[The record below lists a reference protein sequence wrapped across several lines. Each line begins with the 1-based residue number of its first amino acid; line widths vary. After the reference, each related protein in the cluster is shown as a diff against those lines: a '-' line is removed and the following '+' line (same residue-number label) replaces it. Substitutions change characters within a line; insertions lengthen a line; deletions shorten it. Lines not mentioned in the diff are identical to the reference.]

1 MKFGIRKP
9 SLKKSFS
16 ARTKGQLTRS
26 IKRALI
32 PGYGKR
38 GMGWLHP
45 KRALYNR
52 VYHRTTIGV
61 GNIARIAAGAA
72 TARQQHQGS
81 VRTAPANVHRPT
93 RAERVQ
99 RMRLRLTVL
108 SAAEQQEVDA
118 FITPKLL
125 GKRNAYLLWFFTGL
139 LGGHR
144 FYLKSYISG
153 VLMAILL
160 IAATPLAV
168 LWWIIDLFRLPGMIE
183 DRKLELGEE
192 AVAKIEQ
199 RHLEEQKLHPA
210 PIVEMVD
217 QKPAAVA
224 EVPENAP
231 AEVPVEAWFPADTE
245 KFQRNEVETEFLR
258 QLYVQVKE
266 KGLTPNQVAVHRL
279 SDGTLKFTYGG
290 QEMGRVRLQKRK
302 HTITVW
308 QNGQETEVEGELPD
322 FLPQLGNW
330 LEKVLSGNG
339 QPQRF

>member
-81 VRTAPANVHRPT
+81 VHTASANVHRPT
-93 RAERVQ
+93 RAERAQ
-99 RMRLRLTVL
+99 RLRLRLTVL

-118 FITPKLL
+118 FITPKLP
-125 GKRNAYLLWFFTGL
+125 GKRTTYLLWFFTGL
-139 LGGHR
+139 LGGHH

-168 LWWIIDLFRLPGMIE
+168 LWWIIDLFRLSGMIE
-183 DRKLELGEE
+183 ERKLELGEE

-210 PIVEMVD
+210 PIVETVPS
-217 QKPAAVA
+217 KPEPEPAAA
-224 EVPENAP
+224 
-231 AEVPVEAWFPADTE
+231 AEVPVEAWYPADTE
-245 KFQRNEVETEFLR
+245 KFQRNEAETEFLR
-258 QLYVQVKE
+258 QLYVRIRE
-266 KGLTPNQVAVHRL
+266 KGLSPNQVAVQRL
-279 SDGTLKFTYGG
+279 SDGTLKFIYAG

-302 HTITVW
+302 HTLTLW
-308 QNGQETEVEGELPD
+308 QNGKETEMEGELPD

-339 QPQRF
+339 QLQRF

>member
-52 VYHRTTIGV
+52 VYHRTTVGV
-61 GNIARIAAGAA
+61 GDIARLAAGAA
-72 TARQQHQGS
+72 AAKQQRPA
-81 VRTAPANVHRPT
+81 RTAARTAAPAAVHRPT

-99 RMRLRLTVL
+99 RLRLRLNVL
-108 SAAEQQEVDA
+108 SAAEQQEVDTY
-118 FITPKLL
+118 ITPKLPS
-125 GKRNAYLLWFFTGL
+125 KRTAYLLWFFTGL

-153 VLMAILL
+153 ALMAIFL
-160 IAATPLAV
+160 IALTPLTV
-168 LWWIIDLFRLPGMIE
+168 LWWIIDLFRLSGMLD

-192 AVAKIEQ
+192 AVTNIEQ

-210 PIVEMVD
+210 PIVETMD
-217 QKPAAVA
+217 PKPAAT
-224 EVPENAP
+224 EVPENVP
-231 AEVPVEAWFPADTE
+231 ADVPVEAWYPADTE
-245 KFQRNEVETEFLR
+245 KFQRNEAETEFLR
-258 QLYVQVKE
+258 QLYVLLKD
-266 KGLTPNQVAVHRL
+266 KGLSPNPMEVHRL

-290 QEMGRVRLQKRK
+290 QELGRVRLQKRK
-302 HTITVW
+302 HTVTVW
-308 QNGQETEVEGELPD
+308 QNGQETELEGELPD
-322 FLPQLGNW
+322 FLPKLESW
-330 LEKVLSGNG
+330 LERVRKE
-339 QPQRF
+339 

>member
-52 VYHRTTIGV
+52 VYHRTTVGV
-61 GNIARIAAGAA
+61 GDIARLAAGAA
-72 TARQQHQGS
+72 AAKQRPA
-81 VRTAPANVHRPT
+81 RTAARTAAPAAAHRPT

-99 RMRLRLTVL
+99 RLRLRYDVL

-118 FITPKLL
+118 YITPKLPS
-125 GKRNAYLLWFFTGL
+125 KRTAYLLWFFTGL

-153 VLMAILL
+153 ALMAIFL
-160 IAATPLAV
+160 IALTPLTV
-168 LWWIIDLFRLPGMIE
+168 LWWIIDLFRLSGMLD

-192 AVAKIEQ
+192 AVTNIEQ

-210 PIVEMVD
+210 PIVETVD
-217 QKPAAVA
+217 PKPAAAAAAHVD
-224 EVPENAP
+224 AP
-231 AEVPVEAWFPADTE
+231 AEVPVEAWYPADTE
-245 KFQRNEVETEFLR
+245 KFQRNEAETEFLR
-258 QLYVQVKE
+258 QLYVLLKD
-266 KGLTPNQVAVHRL
+266 KGLSPNPMAVHRL

-290 QEMGRVRLQKRK
+290 QELGRVRLQKRK
-302 HTITVW
+302 HTVTVW
-308 QNGQETEVEGELPD
+308 QNDQETKLEGELPD
-322 FLPQLGNW
+322 FLPKLESW
-330 LEKVLSGNG
+330 LERVRKE
-339 QPQRF
+339 